1 MCYIQPFF
9 TRYAELSHWMVALNT
24 SVDRCRFESELDCIG
39 DRTNC
44 RVCFEDQKEWARA
57 WLFNLK
63 LEMNEQPNNHK

>member
-1 MCYIQPFF
+1 
-9 TRYAELSHWMVALNT
+9 MVALNT
-24 SVDRCRFESELDCIG
+24 SVDRCRFEPELDCIG

-63 LEMNEQPNNHK
+63 LEMIEQPNNHK